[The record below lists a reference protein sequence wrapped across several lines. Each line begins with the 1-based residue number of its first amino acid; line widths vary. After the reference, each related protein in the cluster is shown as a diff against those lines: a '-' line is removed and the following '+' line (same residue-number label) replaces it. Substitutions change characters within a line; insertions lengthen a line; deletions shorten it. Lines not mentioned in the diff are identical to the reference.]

1 MPTISTTYKGDLR
14 CESIHIKSGNIL
26 LTDAPTDNNG
36 KGEAFSPTDTLAAA
50 LGTCMVTIM
59 GIKAKDMDVNI
70 DGTQIVVTKIM
81 EQNPRRVGEVVVDI
95 SVANSSLDGKQ
106 KQILETAALN
116 CPVAKSVHPE
126 LKQTVRFKYQ

>member
-14 CESIHIKSGNIL
+14 CESTHIKSGNVL

-59 GIKAKDMDVNI
+59 GIKARDLSVSI
-70 DGTQIVVTKIM
+70 DGTAIDVTKIM
-81 EQNPRRVGEVVVDI
+81 EQNPRRVGEVVI
-95 SVANSSLDGKQ
+95 EINVANSTLDDKQ
-106 KQILETAALN
+106 KQLLESAALN
-116 CPVAKSVHPE
+116 CPVAKSVHPN
-126 LKQTVRFKYQ
+126 LIQTVRFNYP

>member
-1 MPTISTTYKGDLR
+1 MPTISTIYKGDLR
-14 CESIHIKSGNIL
+14 CESTHVKSGNIL

-59 GIKAKDMDVNI
+59 GIKAKELNLDINGTTI
-70 DGTQIVVTKIM
+70 DITKIM
-81 EQNPRRVGEVVVDI
+81 EQNPRRVGEVVVEI
-95 SVANSSLDGKQ
+95 VVANTTMDDKQ
-106 KQILETAALN
+106 KQFLETAALN

-126 LKQTVRFKYQ
+126 LIQTVSFKYQ